1 MNTHLAIYEE
11 FGLKAQWRHLGE
23 PHAYMFAESGAMN
36 SLVHQ
41 WVYKDAADRE
51 KRRAAMAADP
61 DWQVYVKKL
70 SEFGPADGPA
80 DLADGAG
87 EVCAADEEVA
97 CSSSASRPAQRHAP
111 GLSPGIH
118 VLLYRS
124 KAWIAG
130 SSPAMTPCYNCKL
143 KIQGETQCCAPMTA
157 PAPAA
162 KS

>member
-1 MNTHLAIYEE
+1 MLVDHRTYRIKPTHMNTHLAIYEE

-61 DWQVYVKKL
+61 EWQIYVKKL
-70 SEFGPADGPA
+70 SEFGPADGAA

-87 EVCAADEEVA
+87 EVCATDEEVGMA
-97 CSSSASRPAQRHAP
+97 PRHGRA
-111 GLSPGIH
+111 
-118 VLLYRS
+118 
-124 KAWIAG
+124 
-130 SSPAMTPCYNCKL
+130 
-143 KIQGETQCCAPMTA
+143 
-157 PAPAA
+157 
-162 KS
+162 